1 MKFSPASILF
11 LLVAIGGVAA
21 FFVSQKPDP
30 LQEEPLAGGGAPPQ
44 AATPEKEQA
53 PAMAET
59 ARLPG
64 LEPLLPPAAGT
75 GPGLENPDD
84 LRMQIKLL
92 EGQVEYLQGQVDAL
106 QEDNA
111 VLLQKLGSLGMQGVA
126 KMDTPPARTGA
137 EADFVGM
144 GVELMKFRH
153 IQALPVPTT
162 STGEAEVE
170 RVILAWLRQQMPDDE
185 APRFG
190 LALAALGWIEKPVD
204 PLPLRAALMAKKLGG
219 WFDAESGTLLVA
231 DEQGKP
237 GQPAPDRPL
246 AITYGQLLREFGP
259 VLFPPR
265 DKGPLSTDERLAR
278 EALLAGDAGLTR
290 FLFSLQNP
298 DAMPKDDL
306 PSEDP
311 DHPLNTVAIP
321 VFLKELSLFPYS
333 SRGFDFAQAL
343 HSAGQY
349 GQLDA
354 AYSRPPVSCA
364 EVIQPEKYL
373 DEARLPP
380 APVEYKTVEVAGS
393 APYWDDRLGKY
404 AAFTAL
410 RAYNNDEEAGQAVRG
425 WKGDRLLAYAAPESK
440 RDHACWQTLWL
451 SPADAGAFFKAMRN
465 CLTQRYSL
473 APAVDT
479 ATEVVLRPEGRE
491 VRLLK
496 NRDGGGVLLIDAASA
511 AFADALKAL

>member
-1 MKFSPASILF
+1 MKLSPASILF

-21 FFVSQKPDP
+21 LFVAQKPDP
-30 LQEEPLAGGGAPPQ
+30 LQEEPPGQEGAPPQ
-44 AATPEKEQA
+44 AAA
-53 PAMAET
+53 PLEEPAPPVAGN
-59 ARLPG
+59 ALLPG
-64 LEPLLPPAAGT
+64 LDPLMPVGAAT
-75 GPGLENPDD
+75 VPGLENPDD
-84 LRMQIKLL
+84 LRKQIKLL

-106 QEDNA
+106 QQDNA
-111 VLLQKLGSLGMQGVA
+111 LLLQKLGSLGMKGVP

-144 GVELMKFRH
+144 GVEMMKFRH

-162 STGEAEVE
+162 GASEAEVE

-204 PLPLRAALMAKKLGG
+204 PLPLRAALMTKKLGG

-290 FLFSLQNP
+290 FLFSLQSP
-298 DAMPKDDL
+298 EAMPKNDL

-311 DHPLNTVAIP
+311 DHPLNTVPIP
-321 VFLKELSLFPYS
+321 VFLKELSLFPY

-349 GQLDA
+349 DQLSA

-380 APVEYKTVEVAGS
+380 VPVEYKTVEAAGS
-393 APYWDDRLGKY
+393 TPYWDDRLGKY
-404 AAFTAL
+404 AAFTAM
-410 RAYNNDEEAGQAVRG
+410 RAYNNDEDAGQAVRG
-425 WKGDRLLAYAAPESK
+425 WKGDRLLAYAAPEAK

-451 SPADAGAFFKAMRN
+451 TPADADAFFKAMRN
-465 CLTQRYSL
+465 TLTQRYNL

-479 ATEVVLRPEGRE
+479 AAEVVLRPEGRE

-496 NRDGGGVLLIDAASA
+496 NREGTGVLLIDAANA